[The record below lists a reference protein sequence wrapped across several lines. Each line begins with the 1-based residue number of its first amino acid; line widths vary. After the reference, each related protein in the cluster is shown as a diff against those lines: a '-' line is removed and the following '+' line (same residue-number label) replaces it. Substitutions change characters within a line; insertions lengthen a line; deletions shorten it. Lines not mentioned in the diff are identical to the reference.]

1 MHLYPRGITIREGQD
16 IDLEDLV
23 HGLLAILALERQPPG
38 QHLVHQHP
46 KTPPVD
52 DHFEVFKEK
61 K

>member
-1 MHLYPRGITIREGQD
+1 MHLYDQRGQD
-16 IDLEDLV
+16 IHLEDLV
-23 HGLLAILALERQPPG
+23 HCLLAVLALERQPPG

-52 DHFEVFKEK
+52 DHFEVLKEK

>member
-1 MHLYPRGITIREGQD
+1 MHLREGQD

-46 KTPPVD
+46 KTPPVLINLKFLGRKSD
-52 DHFEVFKEK
+52 QFKV
-61 K
+61 